1 VLALG
6 PALPHPDAVTVNARV
21 VSLAL
26 AAGILSALLFTLVPI
41 LRLRTLQ
48 PSALFRGRTTSGRMA
63 WNRAH
68 VGVAGQVALTTVLL
82 VSGGLSVRTLS
93 ALNGVEVGFDP
104 LGVVTTRV
112 ALPAWDYQDP
122 EAINRFY
129 TQVHG
134 RVETSPGVESVSA
147 GRGLPFSTLG
157 QAFNSVQRMAD
168 DGEAIRFDTRR
179 TNVLPQYFETLGIP
193 VRRGRGFT
201 WQDELGA
208 REVAIISESL
218 ARREWPD
225 GDALDRAISFRGR
238 EYAVIGVV
246 GDVRSTNLTGDVEPV
261 LYLPALQYM
270 EGDMYILARA
280 TTDPLAVLRQVR
292 SAILEVDPSA
302 AIIQETS
309 LLSFM
314 NDSIRDDRFR
324 TLLMVMFGAS
334 ALLLSAVG
342 LGGTVARLV
351 TQRTREW
358 GVRSAL
364 GASPRGLMAHI
375 VLRSLTPA
383 ALGVI
388 AGLALALAAGR
399 FMRPFLYGVQT
410 WDPTTLGIVAVGL
423 VAICVVAAALP
434 ARRAAHMHP
443 SRALSE
449 E

>member
-1 VLALG
+1 
-6 PALPHPDAVTVNARV
+6 
-21 VSLAL
+21 
-26 AAGILSALLFTLVPI
+26 
-41 LRLRTLQ
+41 
-48 PSALFRGRTTSGRMA
+48 
-63 WNRAH
+63 
-68 VGVAGQVALTTVLL
+68 
-82 VSGGLSVRTLS
+82 
-93 ALNGVEVGFDP
+93 
-104 LGVVTTRV
+104 
-112 ALPAWDYQDP
+112 LPAWDYQDP

-134 RVETSPGVESVSA
+134 LVETSPGVESVSA

-168 DGEAIRFDTRR
+168 DGEVVRFDTRR

-208 REVAIISESL
+208 RDVAIISESL
-218 ARREWPD
+218 ARSEWPD
-225 GDALDRAISFRGR
+225 GDALGRAIGFRSR

-246 GDVRSTNLTGDVEPV
+246 GDVRSTNLTGDVDPV

-270 EGDMYILARA
+270 EGDMYFLARA
-280 TTDPLAVLRQVR
+280 TTDPLTVLRQVR

-388 AGLALALAAGR
+388 AGLAFALAAGR
-399 FMRPFLYGVQT
+399 FMRPFLYGVQP
-410 WDPTTLGIVAVGL
+410 WDPPTLGVVAAGL
-423 VAICVVAAALP
+423 FAICVVAAALP
-434 ARRAAHMHP
+434 ARRATHVHP